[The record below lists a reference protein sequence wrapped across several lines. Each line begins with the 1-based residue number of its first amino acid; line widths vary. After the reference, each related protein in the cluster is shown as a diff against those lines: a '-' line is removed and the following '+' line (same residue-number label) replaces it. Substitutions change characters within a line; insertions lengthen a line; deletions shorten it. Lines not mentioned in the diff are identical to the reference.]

1 MTAVSF
7 LAMAGGLFV
16 LGLMPLPK
24 DKQMALASQAAG
36 GVLFTGGLLGLFWS
50 MVPALA

>member
-1 MTAVSF
+1 MTGISF

-24 DKQMALASQAAG
+24 DRQVALASQAAG
-36 GVLFTGGLLGLFWS
+36 GVLFAGGLLGLFWT